1 MAPDFTKPKQS
12 FLPRRF
18 SGLRS
23 REKLEGEYLKYGMVF
38 STLILTGCSGFVPTR
53 APSVPPQI
61 VNAWGNS
68 QTQGYGLLGCSNLTC
83 HPEAAWPAVMAVIN
97 GWTLNNQAYGASNCA
112 DLSYAGTSQSLW
124 DVKVDAA
131 SKNIYG
137 HFRNDQVQYG
147 QAYIA
152 YARGCIEA
160 QTAWLAIPEADKTR
174 AAGTGCVKTGTWV
187 DGDPNSAASY
197 TSTAGATMTC
207 TVTGSTIYFAA
218 ARRYNSSATFTVS
231 VDGVKAVDPDTGI
244 TIFSQAMVFP
254 GISGFPV
261 NQTIL
266 ANLIRVPSTN
276 ATHKVVYT
284 CVDPAGDVCLG
295 FYTAAVGAGE
305 TPVVYSLSTIYNA
318 PGEQT
323 GNMDAPTTD
332 LYHAAWLAMV
342 AELTGDGLN
351 IIPIDATIPAV
362 YNSATQS
369 QDDGI
374 HENVLG
380 HASIGAHAAAQ

>member
-1 MAPDFTKPKQS
+1 M
-12 FLPRRF
+12 LLC
-18 SGLRS
+18 GLVMNRKHS
-23 REKLEGEYLKYGMVF
+23 IYPQAVKLVGEYLKYVIFF
-38 STLILTGCSGFVPTR
+38 SSLILTGCSGFVPTR
-53 APSVPPQI
+53 APLVPPQF

-68 QTQGYGLLGCSNLTC
+68 QTQGYGLQGCSTLTC
-83 HPEAAWPAVMAVIN
+83 HPESAWPSVMAIIN
-97 GWTLNNQAYGASNCA
+97 GWTLNNQAYGGSTCG

-131 SKNIYG
+131 SKNIYS
-137 HFRNDQVQYG
+137 HFRNDQGQYG
-147 QAYIA
+147 KAYVG

-187 DGDPNSAASY
+187 DGKPNSAASY

-231 VDGVKAVDPDTGI
+231 VDGVKAVDPESGL
-244 TIFSQAMVFP
+244 TIFSQAMVFA
-254 GISGFPV
+254 GATNLPV
-261 NQTIL
+261 NEKIL
-266 ANLIRVPSTN
+266 TNLIRVPSTN

-284 CVDPAGDVCLG
+284 CVNPAGDVCQA
-295 FYTAAVGAGE
+295 FYTAAVGVVE
-305 TPVVYSLSTIYNA
+305 TPVVYSLSPIYNA
-318 PGEQT
+318 PAEQT
-323 GNMDAPTTD
+323 GKMDAPTTD
-332 LYHAAWLAMV
+332 LYHATWLAMV

-351 IIPIDATIPAV
+351 IIPIDATIPSI

-369 QDDGI
+369 QDDGV

-380 HASIGAHAAAQ
+380 HASIGAYAAAQ